1 MRTLFFILFFVLGF
15 CHIQARGQ
23 KPAHVIITA
32 GQSNTDGRVPNNRL
46 PDYIKAMA
54 VDSTYTAG
62 AYKYCHIAHNRTDGM
77 FVPFWPL
84 SHPKSKPYTWGYD
97 AIAYYW
103 LEQLFQED
111 FYVIKWAIGGTAIA
125 APVTT
130 PFRGTFWSADPKWLA
145 ENTATS
151 EKGKS
156 LLLSLIANIDAS
168 IDQTLSKLKQGYQI
182 DAFVWHQGESDYEHG
197 KEYYQNLKGVV
208 AYVRNHL
215 TEKTGKDYSELPFI
229 FGTVSRK
236 NKRYNSDVE
245 EGMRRYA
252 KEDKNAYLIDM
263 SEAELMGD
271 KLHFNQVSAE
281 YMGRQVYEQIKKTLS
296 DDPHVYVAKY
306 KGDRACAISYTFD
319 DGLAEH
325 STVAAPELEKR
336 GFRGTF
342 WVCGYYTEQGA
353 SAKVPRMTWDELRE
367 MSEKGHEVSS
377 HSWAHKNAKRLTI
390 EQVKSEIEKN
400 DSAIYANI
408 GIVPRTYCYPY
419 NYKTEEIVGMAS
431 KGRVATRTKQI
442 SIGGKSTPERFD
454 KWLKDLMKAEDWGV
468 GMTHGINY
476 GYDAFKSPSLFGEH
490 LDKVKSMEDQIWVG
504 TFCEVAS
511 YIKERE
517 EIQLKVSN
525 KKNGMT
531 ITPKLKLDRKLFAE
545 PLTMVIQG
553 ETMNGIQVKQGRKE
567 LPVYMNGNKVMFD
580 FNPYG
585 GAIKIHFN

>member
-1 MRTLFFILFFVLGF
+1 MPKKKKLKTDADKAAEKAQHLRFGKAELTPDELSRLSKAQKREMYAAHAARSAVHREVDQYEDENVGVQALSEGEKAAGNVRDISKSRYARKLKKKAKMQGKKGTKTAKSSASEPNAAQDAGASGTSEGGSNWLSRWKQRQEIHKSYYAAARSGTAAQTAGGKAASNGASAARSGVEQAVEKGKTAVSTAVKGLMNAAKGNAHVLVIVGVFLLLILMVMSGFSSCGILFSGGTQVSGQTMYSAEDRD
-15 CHIQARGQ
+15 IRGAEQ
-23 KPAHVIITA
+23 DYKKLEKEL
-32 GQSNTDGRVPNNRL
+32 NTDGRVPNNRL

-130 PFRGTFWSADPKWLA
+130 PFRGTYWSADPKWLA

-208 AYVRNHL
+208 SYVRNHL

-281 YMGRQVYEQIKKTLS
+281 YMGKQVYEQIKKTLS

-319 DGLAEH
+319 DASFGLA
-325 STVAAPELEKR
+325 
-336 GFRGTF
+336 
-342 WVCGYYTEQGA
+342 
-353 SAKVPRMTWDELRE
+353 
-367 MSEKGHEVSS
+367 
-377 HSWAHKNAKRLTI
+377 
-390 EQVKSEIEKN
+390 QV
-400 DSAIYANI
+400 
-408 GIVPRTYCYPY
+408 
-419 NYKTEEIVGMAS
+419 
-431 KGRVATRTKQI
+431 
-442 SIGGKSTPERFD
+442 
-454 KWLKDLMKAEDWGV
+454 
-468 GMTHGINY
+468 
-476 GYDAFKSPSLFGEH
+476 
-490 LDKVKSMEDQIWVG
+490 
-504 TFCEVAS
+504 
-511 YIKERE
+511 
-517 EIQLKVSN
+517 
-525 KKNGMT
+525 
-531 ITPKLKLDRKLFAE
+531 
-545 PLTMVIQG
+545 
-553 ETMNGIQVKQGRKE
+553 
-567 LPVYMNGNKVMFD
+567 
-580 FNPYG
+580 
-585 GAIKIHFN
+585 HFSV